1 MSLPMLLEQV
11 NGFVFD
17 MDGVLTDATIW
28 LHGDG
33 SWVRR
38 MHIRDGYALQLAV
51 RKGYPIC
58 VISGSDAPPVRDRLH
73 MLGVSEVHMGV
84 KDKREVLD
92 GFLSRCGLKAAQV
105 LYMGD
110 DVPDIAAMRVCG
122 VSACPHDAARD
133 VRSIAQY
140 VSPIPG
146 GAGCVR
152 DVIERVLRLHDRW
165 DDDAQLQS
173 L

>member
-1 MSLPMLLEQV
+1 MSLPGLLEQV
-11 NGFVFD
+11 KGFVFD

-51 RKGYPIC
+51 RKGYPVC
-58 VISGSDAPPVRDRLH
+58 VISGSDAPPVTERLNR
-73 MLGVSEVHMGV
+73 LGVSEVHMGV
-84 KDKREVLD
+84 RDKSEVLD
-92 GFLSRCGLKAAQV
+92 AFLNRCGLRADEV
-105 LYMGD
+105 LFMGD
-110 DVPDIAAMRVCG
+110 DVPDMAAMRKCG
-122 VSACPHDAARD
+122 VSACPQDAARD
-133 VRSIAQY
+133 VLSIADY
-140 VSPIPG
+140 VSPITG

-152 DVIERVLRLHDRW
+152 DVIELVLRLHDRW
-165 DDDAQLQS
+165 NDDAQLQS

>member
-1 MSLPMLLEQV
+1 MILPALLEQV
-11 NGFVFD
+11 KGFVFD

-51 RKGYPIC
+51 RKGYPVC
-58 VISGSDAPPVRDRLH
+58 VISGSDAPPVTERLNR
-73 MLGVSEVHMGV
+73 LGVSEVHMGV
-84 KDKREVLD
+84 RDKSEVLD
-92 GFLSRCGLKAAQV
+92 AFLNRCGLRADEV
-105 LYMGD
+105 LFMGD
-110 DVPDIAAMRVCG
+110 DVPDMAAMRKCG

-133 VRSIAQY
+133 VLSLADY

-165 DDDAQLQS
+165 NDDAQLQS